1 MTDTMLS
8 SPMDFMTNKL
18 LVEMIVHRVFVG
30 SERDFGVPV
39 CYLAMVPICSVQ

>member
-1 MTDTMLS
+1 MSS

-30 SERDFGVPV
+30 SERDFGVLV
-39 CYLAMVPICSVQ
+39 CYYALEPICSLQLS